1 MYVRPDGRRRMPK
14 DISIPQNYSG
24 NAFNEKEETS
34 IDNDELSEEQNDAP
48 VIKEVPSFCSEE
60 KRGFLSALGNNDDL
74 IILGLILLLS
84 QDGLG
89 DDILPLLLI
98 ILFFKNK

>member
-1 MYVRPDGRRRMPK
+1 VYVRPDGRRRIPK

-24 NAFNEKEETS
+24 NAFNEKEETAL
-34 IDNDELSEEQNDAP
+34 DNEEPAEEEPKEIP
-48 VIKEVPSFCSEE
+48 VIKEVSRSEE
-60 KRGFLSALGNNDDL
+60 KRSFLSAISNNDDL

-84 QDGLG
+84 QDGFD

-98 ILFFKNK
+98 ILFFRK